1 MEKEILTMV
10 RTQEELMSQFSA
22 IIGEENTDD
31 NVLNFMTD
39 MKDTLAEGGQD
50 TIAALKQERDDL
62 DKSWRKT
69 DRDAFMGKKEDLP
82 DADEDEPKKPRRFED
97 LFTVKE

>member
-1 MEKEILTMV
+1 MV

-62 DKSWRKT
+62 DKSWRKKY
-69 DRDAFMGKKEDLP
+69 RDAFMGKKEDVQ
-82 DADEDEPKKPRRFED
+82 DDEDDSPKKPRRFED
-97 LFTVKE
+97 LFTTKE

>member
-1 MEKEILTMV
+1 MV
-10 RTQEELMSQFSA
+10 RTLEELMNLFSA

-39 MKDTLAEGGQD
+39 MNDTFADNGAD
-50 TIAALKQERDDL
+50 TIATLKKEKDDL
-62 DKSWRKT
+62 DKSWRKKY
-69 DRDAFMGKKEDLP
+69 RDAFMGKKEDLP
-82 DADEDEPKKPRRFED
+82 DEGEDEPKKPRRFED